1 MQTDWTVGLVL
12 EVRNKYYYITYRERQ
27 KILTYNTIREI
38 MKILKP
44 VCLTRLNLFFDIKF
58 RLFPIDREPR
68 PCCDDVAA
76 VRCRLI
82 GCQCNVRV

>member
-38 MKILKP
+38 MKISKP
-44 VCLTRLNLFFDIKF
+44 VCLTRLNLFFKY
-58 RLFPIDREPR
+58 
-68 PCCDDVAA
+68 
-76 VRCRLI
+76 
-82 GCQCNVRV
+82 

>member
-38 MKILKP
+38 MKISKP
-44 VCLTRLNLFFDIKF
+44 VCLTRLNLFFYIKF
-58 RLFPIDREPR
+58 RLFTIDREPR
-68 PCCDDVAA
+68 PCCHDVAA
-76 VRCRLI
+76 VRCSLI